1 MLPWTNVNGDLRLP
15 MASTLVFGLSLLL
28 SFERA
33 VGADCTVQ
41 RHTNGSD
48 DSGFILQAFQDC
60 MVDSVITFEKAN
72 YSAFTPISLTGLS
85 E

>member
-15 MASTLVFGLSLLL
+15 VVSVLVFGLSLLS
-28 SFERA
+28 SFEGA
-33 VGADCTVQ
+33 VGAECAVQ

-48 DSGFILQAFQDC
+48 DSEFILKAFQDC